1 MKAQRQPFT
10 DVLTIAGTFALV
22 VLTLPL
28 LAAGAFVL
36 RGAFLV
42 ALPVPLVAGTA
53 LYLTSARFRSWFS
66 AATAPFESYKGLQ
79 LATDVALGSGHAWA
93 RTEGR
98 HVTVGAD
105 DLLASAIG
113 PADRVDLPPLGRQ
126 VLRGDVLFRLT
137 RGDRD
142 LSVRAPVSGTVMA
155 ANDALAKDPGLV
167 ASDPFRRGWAV
178 KLAGVPEIGLNPPGL
193 RRGQAA
199 VTWFRTE
206 VDRFLAAV
214 LGDVAA
220 VPAMA
225 DGGVVTGDVHRRIDD
240 ATWTRVKETLEGA
253 RS

>member
-1 MKAQRQPFT
+1 
-10 DVLTIAGTFALV
+10 V

-36 RGAFLV
+36 RGAFFITLPV
-42 ALPVPLVAGTA
+42 ALVVGTT
-53 LYLTSARFRSWFS
+53 LWLTNARFRAWFG
-66 AATAPFESYKGLQ
+66 AATSPIESYKGLQ
-79 LATDVALGSGHAWA
+79 LATDVALSSGHAWA

-98 HVTVGAD
+98 NVTVGAD

-113 PADRVDLPPLGRQ
+113 PADRIDLPPPGQ
-126 VLRGDVLFRLT
+126 QILRGDVLFRLK

-142 LSVRAPVSGTVMA
+142 LDVRAPVSGTVLA

-178 KLAGVPEIGLNPPGL
+178 RLTGVPELGHDPQGL
-193 RRGQAA
+193 RRGADA

-206 VDRFLAAV
+206 VDRFLATI
-214 LGDVAA
+214 LGDVAS

-225 DGGVVTGDVHRRIDD
+225 DGGVVTGDVYRRIDD
-240 ATWTRVKETLEGA
+240 ETWVRVKETLGGA